1 MIPRGLTDGGVISC
15 GGLVFLVSAARDD
28 PDWQQ
33 QKAI

>member
-1 MIPRGLTDGGVISC
+1 MIPRGLTDGGVFHAAA
-15 GGLVFLVSAARDD
+15 LVFLVSAARDD